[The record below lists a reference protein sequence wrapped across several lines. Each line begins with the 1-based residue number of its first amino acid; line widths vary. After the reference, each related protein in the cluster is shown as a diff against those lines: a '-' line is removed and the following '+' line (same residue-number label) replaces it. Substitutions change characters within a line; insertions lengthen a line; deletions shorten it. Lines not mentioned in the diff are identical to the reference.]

1 MFFIDLNAPKGH
13 TSAIPQKE
21 MTYEFRE
28 NDFCPTHGL
37 STGLRIPSMC
47 PTIPRSL
54 QDEKFFMLGSVSLHG
69 LRTAHVSRKF
79 ERYRGLPSLGP
90 TETLPHGYPGQSLPQ
105 YSGPCQPGERL
116 ANLCRLC
123 PDSYWPRPTSLCQR
137 FLWCGVESNG
147 LCLGLHPHRFVS
159 VAFPLGQ
166 VSEAQRS
173 RKITHP
179 PGSAR
184 KHSLPCHYY
193 PWEDSRCDH
202 PRSTDLRTGS
212 PLHRGSGISR
222 FRSSLWDPSILG
234 IFCDQ
239 SEKQFQVP
247 TVSILAPSTNP
258 VAFNATKSLSS
269 RVLRPKRLPRKIAT
283 DSLLRYQPKQ
293 TPGFLN
299 QQLYASRLDHRP
311 TLSVSAGRSNSS
323 SNGSSSIFESKP
335 FMEQPRTPSKLRSGL
350 PSRFMCWWHIVKKHL
365 NLEQSLY
372 TILQILSVTL
382 FEKTLILEAL
392 SKRSTL

>member
-1 MFFIDLNAPKGH
+1 MFFFDLNAPKGH
-13 TSAIPQKE
+13 TSAILQKE
-21 MTYEFRE
+21 MTYAFRE

-37 STGLRIPSMC
+37 STGLRIPSVC

-54 QDEKFFMLGSVSLHG
+54 QDEKFFMLGSVSLQG
-69 LRTAHVSRKF
+69 LRTAHVPRKF

-90 TETLPHGYPGQSLPQ
+90 TETLPHGYPGQSFTQ

-116 ANLCRLC
+116 VNLCRVC
-123 PDSYWPRPTSLCQR
+123 PDSDWPRSASLCKR

-159 VAFPLGQ
+159 VPFSLGQ
-166 VSEAQRS
+166 VPEAQRS

-179 PGSAR
+179 LGSAR
-184 KHSLPCHYY
+184 KYSFPSHHY

-222 FRSSLWDPSILG
+222 SRSSLWDPSSLG

-247 TVSILAPSTNP
+247 T
-258 VAFNATKSLSS
+258 SLFSPRRQIQWRS
-269 RVLRPKRLPRKIAT
+269 MRSNHCARGFLRSKGLPRKIAT
-283 DSLLRYQPKQ
+283 DSLFRYHPKQ

-299 QQLYASRLDHRP
+299 QQLYAPRIDHRP
-311 TLSVSAGRSNSS
+311 TLSVPEADRIILQMDQAAS
-323 SNGSSSIFESKP
+323 SN
-335 FMEQPRTPSKLRSGL
+335 
-350 PSRFMCWWHIVKKHL
+350 
-365 NLEQSLY
+365 QSLLWHDRERRQNPDLDCHHRLCAGGNRQKASEFG
-372 TILQILSVTL
+372 TKPLHNSTG
-382 FEKTLILEAL
+382 FKRH
-392 SKRSTL
+392 SFRKNPDFRGSGKRSTL